1 LKDHDLVIKK
11 QALDL
16 LYKITNGHN
25 VKSIIKELLNYLLVA
40 DAEFKKELSNKIC

>member
-1 LKDHDLVIKK
+1 MIKK

-16 LYKITNGHN
+16 LYKITNASN